1 MLNTLDW
8 ITIGM
13 YFLLVFGLAAYVTI
27 QERRRSGSTTA
38 GYFLGGRNSGWFVI
52 GASLFASNIGSEHL
66 VGLTGAGAGGEF
78 PAVQFEILAAFMLL
92 ILGWVFVPFYLKSG
106 VFTMPEFLEKRYGKQ
121 ARSYLSWLSI
131 LAYVITKIA
140 VTIAAGGIV
149 FTTLLGID
157 FWTGA
162 IIIVIATG
170 AYTVLGG
177 LKAVL
182 YTDMIQMVILIGG
195 SISVTIF
202 GLMSLGEVSLA
213 GGPVGEAHG
222 TVSEGLANLNLFS
235 QANEG
240 FMSLWRGINDANY
253 PLLGIL
259 FGAPIL
265 GVWYWCTD
273 QFIVQRVLAAK
284 DISNGRKG
292 TIFAGY
298 LKMLPLFLFVIPGV
312 IALALHQN
320 VTLGD
325 IPVAILDPETGNW
338 IAQEMTNAYG
348 VLHQV
353 VELNVNGESVRHLCM
368 EMGEAG
374 SLIPI
379 TEPDGALPSMVMNLL
394 PAGFKG
400 IVISGL
406 LAALMSSLSSVFNS
420 CSTLFT
426 VDIYKK
432 YKPAAKEKEL
442 VWVGQLVTVVLVVLG
457 LLWIPLM
464 DAIEG
469 GLFKQLQ
476 SIQAYISPPIAAV
489 FLLGIFSRRINTK
502 GAMASLYTGFVIGV
516 TRLALEPFKED
527 LSGILFTFADI
538 NFLHFAIF
546 LFVICSLVLV
556 IVSYSSEAP
565 DIEKIRSLTFGP
577 QGTDEKPRSINKLD
591 MGLTV
596 LLLFIVA
603 SIWIIFA

>member
-1 MLNTLDW
+1 MIGTLDW

-27 QERRRSGSTTA
+27 QERRRSGKTSA
-38 GYFLGGRNSGWFVI
+38 GYFLGGKNSGWFVI

-66 VGLTGAGAGGEF
+66 IGLTGAGAGGEF
-78 PAVQFEILAAFMLL
+78 PAVQFEIIAAFMLL

-131 LAYVITKIA
+131 LAYVVTKIA

-162 IIIVIATG
+162 LIIVIATG

-202 GLMSLGEVSLA
+202 GLMSLGEANLT
-213 GGPVGEAHG
+213 GGPIGEAHG
-222 TVSEGLANLNLFS
+222 TVSQGLTNLGIF
-235 QANEG
+235 ATDNEG
-240 FMSLWRGINDANY
+240 IMSLWRGINDANY

-284 DISNGRKG
+284 DVSNARKG
-292 TIFAGY
+292 TIFAGF

-320 VTLGD
+320 MSMGEL
-325 IPVAILDPETGNW
+325 PVAILDPETGNW
-338 IAQEMTNAYG
+338 IAQEMSHTFG
-348 VLHQV
+348 VLDQV
-353 VELNVNGESVRHLCM
+353 VELNINGESIRHLCM
-368 EMGEAG
+368 EQGASG
-374 SLIPI
+374 LVSI
-379 TEPDGALPSMVMNLL
+379 TEPDGALPSMVINLL

-432 YKPAAKEKEL
+432 YKPQAKEKEL
-442 VWVGQLVTVVLVVLG
+442 VVVGQLATVVLVVLG
-457 LLWIPLM
+457 LLWIPMM

-489 FLLGIFSRRINTK
+489 FLLGIFSRRINSK
-502 GAMASLYTGFVIGV
+502 GALASLYTGFVIGV
-516 TRLALEPFKED
+516 TRLALEPFKDD

-546 LFVICSLVLV
+546 LFVVCSLVLV
-556 IVSYSSEAP
+556 IVSYSSAAP
-565 DIEKIRSLTFGP
+565 ELEKIRDITFGP
-577 QGTDEKPRSINKLD
+577 KSSDAKPTPINRLD
-591 MGLTV
+591 LGLTI
-596 LLLFIVA
+596 LLIFIVG
-603 SIWIIFA
+603 SIWILFA

>member
-1 MLNTLDW
+1 MLNSLDW
-8 ITIGM
+8 FTIGF

-27 QERRRSGSTTA
+27 QERRRSGTTSA
-38 GYFLGGRNSGWFVI
+38 GYFLGGRNTGWFVI
-52 GASLFASNIGSEHL
+52 GSSLFASNIGSEHL
-66 VGLTGAGAGGEF
+66 VGLTGAGADGGF
-78 PAVQFEILAAFMLL
+78 PAAQFEILAAFMLL

-131 LAYVITKIA
+131 LAYVVTKIA

-162 IIIVIATG
+162 LIIVVATG

-182 YTDMIQMVILIGG
+182 YTDMVQMVILVGG
-195 SISVTIF
+195 SISVTVF
-202 GLMSLGEVSLA
+202 GLMSLGEVNMA
-213 GGPVGEAHG
+213 GTIGEAHG
-222 TVSEGLANLNLFS
+222 TIGEGLSNLRIFAAN
-235 QANEG
+235 NEG
-240 FMSLWRGINDANY
+240 MMELWRGIDDADY

-284 DISNGRKG
+284 DVSNARKG
-292 TIFAGY
+292 TIFAGF
-298 LKMLPLFLFVIPGV
+298 LKTLPLFLFVIPGV
-312 IALALHQN
+312 IALALHEN
-320 VTLGD
+320 MTLGEL
-325 IPVAILDPETGNW
+325 PVAFLDPETGSW
-338 IAQEMTNAYG
+338 VAQEMTQSFGMLNQI
-348 VLHQV
+348 VD
-353 VELNVNGESVRHLCM
+353 LNVNSETVRHLCM
-368 EMGEAG
+368 AANESGQMVAVV
-374 SLIPI
+374 
-379 TEPDGALPSMVMNLL
+379 EPDGALPSMVMNML

-400 IVISGL
+400 IVVSGL

-432 YKPAAKEKEL
+432 YKPQAKEKEL
-442 VWVGQLVTVVLVVLG
+442 VWVGQLVTLVLVIMG

-464 DAIEG
+464 GAIEG

-476 SIQAYISPPIAAV
+476 SVQAYISPPIAAV
-489 FLLGIFSRRINTK
+489 FLLGIFSRRINNK
-502 GAMASLYTGFVIGV
+502 GALAALYTGFVIGV
-516 TRLALEPFKED
+516 ARLALEPFKAD
-527 LSGILFTFADI
+527 LNGFLFSFADI

-546 LFVICSLVLV
+546 LFVLCSLVLV
-556 IVSYSSEAP
+556 GVSYATAAP
-565 DIEKIRSLTFGP
+565 DQDKIRSITFGP
-577 QGTDEKPRSINKLD
+577 QEAGVEKTPLNKLD
-591 MGLTV
+591 LGLTI
-596 LLLFIVA
+596 LLLFVVA
-603 SIWIIFA
+603 TIWILFA

>member
-1 MLNTLDW
+1 MLGTLDW
-8 ITIGM
+8 LTIGF

-38 GYFLGGRNSGWFVI
+38 GYFLGGRNTGWFVI

-78 PAVQFEILAAFMLL
+78 PAVQFEIIAAFMLL
-92 ILGWVFVPFYLKSG
+92 VLGWVFVPFYLRSG
-106 VFTMPEFLEKRYGKQ
+106 VFTMPEFLERRYGKQ

-162 IIIVIATG
+162 IIIVVATG

-182 YTDMIQMVILIGG
+182 YTDMIQMVILVGG
-195 SISVTIF
+195 SIAVTIF
-202 GLMSLGEVSLA
+202 GLMNLGDVNIA
-213 GGPVGEAHG
+213 GGPVGEPGSISH
-222 TVSEGLANLNLFS
+222 GLANLNYF
-235 QANEG
+235 AAENEG
-240 FMSLWRGINDANY
+240 LMSLWRGINDADY
-253 PLLGIL
+253 PLLGICL
-259 FGAPIL
+259 GAPIL

-284 DISNGRKG
+284 DVSNGRKG
-292 TIFAGY
+292 TIFAGF

-312 IALALHQN
+312 IALTLHQN
-320 VTLGD
+320 MTLGD
-325 IPVAILDPETGNW
+325 LPVAILDAETGQW
-338 IAQEMTNAYG
+338 IAQELSNSYG
-348 VLHQV
+348 VLSQV
-353 VELNVNGESVRHLCM
+353 VELSINGENVRHVCM
-368 EMGEAG
+368 ELNEAG
-374 SLIPI
+374 TLVPI
-379 TEPDGALPSMVMNLL
+379 TEPDGALPSMVINLL
-394 PAGFKG
+394 PSGFKG
-400 IVISGL
+400 IVVSGL

-432 YKPAAKEKEL
+432 YKPQAKEKEL

-489 FLLGIFSRRINTK
+489 FLLGIFSRRINSK
-502 GAMASLYTGFVIGV
+502 GALASLYTGFVIGV
-516 TRLALEPFKED
+516 TRLALEPFKDD
-527 LSGILFTFADI
+527 LNGILFTFADI

-546 LFVICSLVLV
+546 LFVVCSLVLV
-556 IVSYSSEAP
+556 IVSYATDPPELA
-565 DIEKIRSLTFGP
+565 KIRDITFGP
-577 QGTDEKPRSINKLD
+577 KGADEKPTPVNKLD
-591 MGLTV
+591 LGLTI
-596 LLLFIVA
+596 LLLFIVG
-603 SIWIIFA
+603 SIWIIFS

>member
-1 MLNTLDW
+1 MLGTLDW
-8 ITIGM
+8 ITIGL

-27 QERRRSGSTTA
+27 QERRRSGKTTA

-78 PAVQFEILAAFMLL
+78 PAAQFEIIAAFMLL

-106 VFTMPEFLEKRYGKQ
+106 VFTMPEFLEKRYGKA

-131 LAYVITKIA
+131 LAYVVTKIA

-162 IIIVIATG
+162 LIIVIATG

-182 YTDMIQMVILIGG
+182 YTDMIQMVILVGG
-195 SISVTIF
+195 SVSVTIF
-202 GLMSLGEVSLA
+202 GLMSLGEVNM
-213 GGPVGEAHG
+213 GGATGVVHG
-222 TVSEGLANLNLFS
+222 SISDGLANLSLF
-235 QANEG
+235 AAENEG
-240 FMSLWRGINDANY
+240 MMSLWRGFDDANY

-259 FGAPIL
+259 LGAPIL

-284 DISNGRKG
+284 NISNGRKG
-292 TIFAGY
+292 TIFAGF

-320 VTLGD
+320 VALGEL
-325 IPVAILDPETGNW
+325 PVALLDPETGKW
-338 IAQEMTNAYG
+338 IAQEMTHSFGMLN
-348 VLHQV
+348 QV
-353 VELNVNGESVRHLCM
+353 VELNVNGESIRHICM
-368 EMGEAG
+368 EVNAAG
-374 SLIPI
+374 QTVALS
-379 TEPDGALPSMVMNLL
+379 EPDGALPSMVINLL

-400 IVISGL
+400 IVVSGL

-432 YKPAAKEKEL
+432 YKPQAKEKEL
-442 VWVGQLVTVVLVVLG
+442 VWVGQLATVVLVVLG
-457 LLWIPLM
+457 LLWIPMM

-476 SIQAYISPPIAAV
+476 SVQAYISPPIAAV
-489 FLLGIFSRRINTK
+489 FLLGIFSRRINSR
-502 GAMASLYTGFVIGV
+502 GALAALYTGFVFGV
-516 TRLALEPFKED
+516 ARLALEPFKDE

-538 NFLHFAIF
+538 NFLHFAII
-546 LFVICSLVLV
+546 LFAICSLVLV
-556 IVSYSSEAP
+556 LASYTKPAP
-565 DIEKIRSLTFGP
+565 ELARIQDITFGP
-577 QGTDEKPRSINKLD
+577 KAEGETKTPINRLD
-591 MGLTV
+591 IGLTIV
-596 LLLFIVA
+596 LLFIVS
-603 SIWIIFA
+603 SIWIIFG